1 MPLISKTISGLHGGI
16 SQQPADM
23 RIDNQCEDMENC
35 VPSLVDG
42 VYKRNPTVFLATL
55 SLGSGG
61 GILA

>member
-23 RIDNQCEDMENC
+23 RIDNQCEDMINC

-42 VYKRNPTVFLATL
+42 LYKRNPTTFIAILDI
-55 SLGSGG
+55 SGG
-61 GILA
+61 Q